1 MVPLMAPAHPV
12 RVELDG
18 AASGWELHLVELD
31 GAVSGRTFHLV
42 ELHVAASC

>member
-31 GAVSGRTFHLV
+31 GVVVVVGGRELHLV
-42 ELHVAASC
+42 ELE